1 MLNLNHVKHLQE
13 KTLQLKNILCE
24 FEELKTKYIEEKT
37 ENEAALQ
44 DKNKQISTLKA
55 RQTELVEKLEKTEK
69 RLRDLDMDR

>member
-55 RQTELVEKLEKTEK
+55 R
-69 RLRDLDMDR
+69 